1 MEIFNLTLRKR
12 LILGFLI
19 ATCLTGIVA
28 TFVGIRAINE
38 NTIDEV
44 QRKVK
49 DDLNVARLIY
59 SNNLEQLNF
68 QLQSLALRTSLR
80 KAIAN
85 KDFDGLSDLAGLIC
99 DKSSGFNDQIC
110 LGLDMLSIVDLGGH
124 VLYRASNPGMQGDTV
139 LWDPIIKKC
148 LDEKVP
154 IASTEIISI
163 DNIRRENPHLG
174 QRVSINIR
182 KTPQSIEITENI
194 LSSGMVLR
202 AAHPIFD
209 KRGNMLG
216 ALVGGILLN
225 KNYSIVDK
233 VKETVYFDE
242 KYKGKDM
249 GFATIFQD
257 GIRISTNVPTRDNK
271 RAIGTIVSKEVYN
284 RVIGQGKDWI
294 GRAFVVNDW
303 YISAYTPIYDINDR
317 IIGMLYTGI
326 LEAKY
331 RDMKLHTI
339 LMFLGI
345 TILGMIVAFIIS
357 YFLGN
362 SIIGRFRILKKA
374 TEAVAAGN
382 LTYQLPKDSS
392 SCCIIL
398 DDAFN
403 NMARSL
409 KDRDDRLKEAFM
421 QITRTERLAALGQMA
436 AGVAHEINNPLGG
449 ILLYSNLILEDLS
462 KDDPLK
468 ENIEKIIYQTDRCKK
483 IVQNLLDFARTP
495 SGEMVFLNINDVLTT
510 TLNLVKDQS
519 MFHGIGIETRL
530 EEGLPEVKGDRS
542 RLEQAFLN
550 LIINAAEAMDGKGKL
565 SIRTTLSSTSHV
577 KIFISDTGGGIDKA
591 YLPHIFEPFFTT
603 KDPGRGTGL
612 GLSITYGI
620 IRRHNGFIDVESDEE
635 KGTTFIISLPIGT
648 DSDNSKDQ
656 DQEGISSIG

>member
-1 MEIFNLTLRKR
+1 MGIFRLNLKRR

-28 TFVGIRAINE
+28 TFVGIRAINK

-44 QRKVK
+44 QRKVE

-59 SNNLEQLNF
+59 NNSLEGLSS
-68 QLQSLALRTSLR
+68 QLQSVSVRTSLHN
-80 KAIAN
+80 AIYSKKLAEMG
-85 KDFDGLSDLAGLIC
+85 DLTRLVRRRLDLSHDH
-99 DKSSGFNDQIC
+99 
-110 LGLDMLSIVDLGGH
+110 LGLDMLSIVDAGGR
-124 VLYRASNPGMQGDTV
+124 VLYRVSNPGLKGDSI
-139 LWDPIIKKC
+139 LWDPIVKRC
-148 LDEKVP
+148 LDERTPVF
-154 IASTEIISI
+154 STELMTMHEIE
-163 DNIRRENPHLG
+163 RENPNLTK
-174 QRVSINIR
+174 RVSMDII
-182 KTPQSIEITENI
+182 KTPQSVEIAEKT

-202 AAHPIFD
+202 AACPIID
-209 KRGNMLG
+209 RQGNMLG

-233 VKETVYFDE
+233 VKETVYLNE

-249 GFATIFQD
+249 GFATIFQG

-271 RAIGTIVSKEVYN
+271 RAIGTIVSKEVYD
-284 RVIGQGKDWI
+284 RVIGQGKDWT

-303 YISAYTPIYDINDR
+303 YISAYTPIYDSNDR

-339 LMFLGI
+339 AMFLVI
-345 TILGMIVAFIIS
+345 TGLGMVVAFIIS
-357 YFLGN
+357 FYMGN
-362 SIIGRFRILKKA
+362 SIIKRIRVLKDG
-374 TEAVAAGN
+374 TEAIASGN
-382 LTYQLPKDSS
+382 LDYQLALDNSS
-392 SCCIIL
+392 SFDIL
-398 DDAFN
+398 DEAFN

-409 KDRDDRLKEAFM
+409 KDRDDRLKKAFM

-449 ILLYSNLILEDLS
+449 ILLYSNLILEDLPE
-462 KDDPLK
+462 DDPLR
-468 ENIEKIIYQTDRCKK
+468 ENLEKIAHQTDRCKK

-495 SGEMVFLNINDVLTT
+495 SGEMVFLNINDLIIT

-519 MFHGIGIETRL
+519 MFHGINIETEL
-530 EEGLPEVKGDRS
+530 GDGLPDVKGDQS

-550 LIINAAEAMDGKGKL
+550 LIINAADAMKGKGRL
-565 SIRTTLSSTSHV
+565 SIKTTLSGTSHV

-591 YLPHIFEPFFTT
+591 YIPHIFEPFFTT
-603 KDPGRGTGL
+603 KDTGRGTGL

-620 IRRHNGFIDVESDEE
+620 IRSHNGFIDIESDKGE
-635 KGTTFIISLPIGT
+635 GTTFIISLPIGT
-648 DSDNSKDQ
+648 DPDTEKGQ

>member
-1 MEIFNLTLRKR
+1 MGIFNLNLKRR

-28 TFVGIRAINE
+28 TFVGIRAINK

-44 QRKVK
+44 QRKVE

-59 SNNLEQLNF
+59 NNSLEGLSS
-68 QLQSLALRTSLR
+68 QLQSVSVRTSLHN
-80 KAIAN
+80 AIYSKKLAEMG
-85 KDFDGLSDLAGLIC
+85 DLTRLVRRRLDLSHDH
-99 DKSSGFNDQIC
+99 
-110 LGLDMLSIVDLGGH
+110 LGLDMLSIVDAGGR
-124 VLYRASNPGMQGDTV
+124 VLYRVSNPGLKGDSI
-139 LWDPIIKKC
+139 LWDPIVKRC
-148 LDEKVP
+148 LDERTPVF
-154 IASTEIISI
+154 STELMTMHEIE
-163 DNIRRENPHLG
+163 RENPNLTK
-174 QRVSINIR
+174 RVSMDII
-182 KTPQSIEITENI
+182 KTPQSVEIAEKT

-202 AAHPIFD
+202 AACPIID
-209 KRGNMLG
+209 RQGNMLG

-233 VKETVYFDE
+233 VKETVYLNE

-249 GFATIFQD
+249 GFATIFQG

-271 RAIGTIVSKEVYN
+271 RAIGTIVSKEVYD
-284 RVIGQGKDWI
+284 RVIGQGKDWT

-303 YISAYTPIYDINDR
+303 YISAYTPIYDSNDR

-339 LMFLGI
+339 AMFLVI
-345 TILGMIVAFIIS
+345 TGLGMVVAFIIS
-357 YFLGN
+357 FYMGN
-362 SIIGRFRILKKA
+362 SIIKRIRVLKDG
-374 TEAVAAGN
+374 TEAIASGN
-382 LTYQLPKDSS
+382 LDYQLALDNSS
-392 SCCIIL
+392 SFDIL
-398 DDAFN
+398 DEAFN

-409 KDRDDRLKEAFM
+409 KDRDDRLKKAFM

-449 ILLYSNLILEDLS
+449 ILLYSNLILEDLPE
-462 KDDPLK
+462 DDPLR
-468 ENIEKIIYQTDRCKK
+468 ENLEKIAYQTDRCKK

-495 SGEMVFLNINDVLTT
+495 SGEMVFLNINDLIIA
-510 TLNLVKDQS
+510 TLDLVRDQS
-519 MFHGIGIETRL
+519 MFHGIVIETML
-530 EEGLPEVKGDRS
+530 GEGLPDVKGDKS

-550 LIINAAEAMDGKGKL
+550 LIINAADAMEGKGRL
-565 SIRTTLSSTSHV
+565 SIKTTLSGTSHV

-591 YLPHIFEPFFTT
+591 YIPHIFEPFFTT
-603 KDPGRGTGL
+603 KDTGRGTGL

-620 IRRHNGFIDVESDEE
+620 IRSHNGFIDIESDKGE
-635 KGTTFIISLPIGT
+635 GTTFIISLPIGT
-648 DSDNSKDQ
+648 DPDTEKGQ